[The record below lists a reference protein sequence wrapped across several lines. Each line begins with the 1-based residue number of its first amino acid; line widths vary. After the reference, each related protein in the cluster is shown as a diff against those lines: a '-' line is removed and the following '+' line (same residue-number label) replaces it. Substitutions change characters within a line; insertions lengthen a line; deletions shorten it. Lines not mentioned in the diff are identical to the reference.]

1 MTQAPAIRARQEAVK
16 ELLGFSGIQ
25 NIRAI
30 LKKLPD
36 FERLVSK
43 IHSAGD
49 AVKSRNHPDSRA
61 VFFENHIYS
70 KRKIM
75 DLLSCLDGLK
85 KCSSMVA
92 SFSNESFESKILK
105 NITTLEKAGGEY
117 PDLTE
122 LLQYFDN
129 AFDQASARKEGK
141 IIPSRGVDE
150 DLDEADD
157 SIAKLEEEMKD
168 YLREQ
173 KRHFGGEIK
182 YWGTG
187 KNRFQLEVPA
197 AKLSKANNKYE
208 LASGTKNVKR
218 YVTTETKEFLERQI
232 AAEDQRNKALMDIQ
246 RKMFE
251 QFSRHADAWQKA
263 ISCVSLLDALISLAM
278 YSNSLEESCFPD
290 ILTDFSKPVV
300 DIKDGRHPCLD
311 TLGISYIPN
320 DTLIDGDS
328 RLIILTGPNMG
339 GKSTLMRQT
348 GLLVILA
355 QIGCM
360 VPAAEVT

>member
-1 MTQAPAIRARQEAVK
+1 MN
-16 ELLGFSGIQ
+16 LLT
-25 NIRAI
+25 
-30 LKKLPD
+30 
-36 FERLVSK
+36 
-43 IHSAGD
+43 
-49 AVKSRNHPDSRA
+49 
-61 VFFENHIYS
+61 
-70 KRKIM
+70 
-75 DLLSCLDGLK
+75 CLDGLK

-92 SFSNESFESKILK
+92 SFSSENFESKFLK
-105 NITTLEKAGGEY
+105 NITTLEKEGGEF

-141 IIPSRGVDE
+141 IVPSRGVDQ
-150 DLDEADD
+150 DLDEANDN
-157 SIAKLEEEMKD
+157 IANIELEMKD
-168 YLREQ
+168 YLKEQ
-173 KRHFGGEIK
+173 KRHFGCEIK

-197 AKLSKANNKYE
+197 AKLSKANNNYE

-218 YVTTETKEFLERQI
+218 YVTTETKEFLERQM
-232 AAEDQRNKALMDIQ
+232 AAEDHRDKALMDIQ

-251 QFSRHADAWQKA
+251 QFSRHADTWQKA

-300 DIKDGRHPCLD
+300 DIKDGKHPCLD
-311 TLGISYIPN
+311 TIGISYIPN

-328 RLIILTGPNMG
+328 RLIVLTGPNMG

-360 VPAAEVT
+360 VPAAEVRHMKHGF